1 MKYAEIERFI
11 DIICWG
17 SIRTEVTLADDQ
29 QITLILRN
37 PTPKEKAIASSI
49 YQKEYRDAIATGL
62 PTEEQLLENYIEI
75 GKWNP
80 EKDVQIEGIKKDIQ
94 TLKKGL
100 LDLLFRVNDL
110 ERVRELLRR
119 AENKLL
125 ELLMEKN
132 KLLSNSAENYAL
144 LCSQRYIISRITED
158 ENGKCLWETQQD
170 FNDCED
176 IQLINRLCLLFFEQS
191 NIGSRKIREI
201 ARSNLWRSLWV
212 VAKDV
217 STLFNGPIVE
227 WSDNQCNLA
236 YWSHIYDMVYEA
248 YERPTREI
256 IEDDD
261 LLDSWLI
268 RQGEKVEK
276 RCNKEATENLV
287 KGSHKRGDKT
297 EHFIVTDRE
306 GAKKVY
312 DANDNLSRA
321 KIKARQRVIQ
331 KKGHIKDEFLPD
343 TMQEIREKFMKQRH
357 EKMKK
362 A

>member
-1 MKYAEIERFI
+1 MKPAEIERLV

-17 SIRTEVTLADDQ
+17 SIRTEETLADNK
-29 QITLILRN
+29 QITFILRN
-37 PTPKEKAIASSI
+37 PTPKEKAIAASI
-49 YQKEYRDAIATGL
+49 YQKEYKDAILTGL
-62 PTEEQLLENYIEI
+62 PTEEQLLENYVEI

-94 TLKKGL
+94 TLKRGL
-100 LDLLFRVNDL
+100 LDLLFKVNDL

-125 ELLMEKN
+125 ELLMERN
-132 KLLSNSAENYAL
+132 KLLANSAENYAL
-144 LCSQRYIISRITED
+144 LCSQRYIISCITED
-158 ENGKCLWETQQD
+158 EDGKCFWQTRQD
-170 FNDCED
+170 FNDDEN
-176 IQLINRLCLLFFEQS
+176 IQLINRLCVLFFERS
-191 NIGSRKIREI
+191 TVGSQKIREV
-201 ARSNLWRSLWV
+201 ARSNIWRSLWV
-212 VAKDV
+212 VGKDI
-217 STLFNGPIVE
+217 STLFDGSVVE

-236 YWSHIYDMVYEA
+236 YWSHVYDMVYEA
-248 YERPTREI
+248 YERPSREI

-268 RQGEKVEK
+268 RQGEKIEK
-276 RCNKEATENLV
+276 RCNKEATESLV
-287 KGSHKRGDKT
+287 KGSHKKGDRT
-297 EHFIVTDRE
+297 EHFIMTDRE

-331 KKGHIKDEFLPD
+331 QKGHIKDEFLPD
-343 TMQEIREKFMKQRH
+343 TMQEIKEKFMRQRQN
-357 EKMKK
+357 KIKK